1 MTIRNYTFFSPN
13 NEFPITANSDA
24 KLYMLL
30 AGNDYSQFIIKHWSE
45 PVKTGLNKIYSN
57 TSVLLGGRY
66 FELNNEPVAL
76 SANSVNYIHANIDPS
91 NINSPVT
98 VSCKTANN
106 SNSVDI
112 NSGNGIIKHLIDI
125 VTTDATS
132 ITQSEAPEQGRGF
145 DNLNLNKL
153 NVKTLNVKTLNVT
166 DSVSE
171 PVATTNFKLPYMNNN
186 GSRLTRVGNMVICE
200 GTFTSTISRGAGSL
214 ITNGSYATEI
224 IPAGFR
230 PLNDDRDIFW
240 NYRTINDGATA
251 GRIRI
256 QSDGRMT
263 DMYLLN
269 KGLDT
274 TSAMVLNTS
283 WVTKDPFP
291 TNNIV

>member
-13 NEFPITANSDA
+13 GNDFPVSANGDA

-30 AGNDYSQFIIKHWSE
+30 AGNSYSQFIVRNWQNPTI
-45 PVKTGLNKIYSN
+45 TGLNKIYQA
-57 TSVLLGGRY
+57 TSVLLAGRY
-66 FELNNEPVAL
+66 FELNYEPVTL
-76 SANSVNYIHANIDPS
+76 LPNTVNYVHVNIDIS
-91 NINSPVT
+91 NTSKPVSLT
-98 VSCKTANN
+98 VERTDN
-106 SNSVDI
+106 SNSNDI
-112 NSGNGIIKHLIDI
+112 NIGNSVIKRCIDQ
-125 VTTDATS
+125 VTTNQNTVIS
-132 ITQSEAPEQGRGF
+132 SVTPEQERNF
-145 DNLNLNKL
+145 DSLNLNKV
-153 NVKTLNVKTLNVT
+153 NAKTLNVT

-171 PVATTNFKLPYMNNN
+171 PVAVTLFKLPYMNNN
-186 GSRLTRVGNMVICE
+186 GSRLTRVGNMVICD
-200 GTFTSTISRGAGSL
+200 GSFSSTIARGAGPL
-214 ITNGSYATEI
+214 IANGSYATEI

-274 TSAMVLNTS
+274 TSAMILNTS
-283 WVTKDPFP
+283 WATKDDFP

>member
-13 NEFPITANSDA
+13 GTEFPVTANSDA

-45 PVKTGLNKIYSN
+45 PVKTGLNKIYAD

-91 NINSPVT
+91 NVQKQVT
-98 VSCKTANN
+98 LTTETANN
-106 SNSVDI
+106 SNSINI

-132 ITQSEAPEQGRGF
+132 IIKSEAPEQGRGF
-145 DNLNLNKL
+145 DSLNLNK
-153 NVKTLNVKTLNVT
+153 LNVKTLNVT

-171 PVATTNFKLPYMNNN
+171 PVAKTNFKLPYMNND
-186 GSRLTRVGNMVICE
+186 GSRLTRVGNMVICD
-200 GTFTSTISRGAGSL
+200 GTFSSTITRGAGSL
-214 ITNGSYATEI
+214 IGNGNYASET
-224 IPAGFR
+224 IPIGYR
-230 PLNDDRDIFW
+230 PINNDKDVFW
-240 NYRTINDGATA
+240 NYRTANNGALS

-256 QSDGRMT
+256 QSDGLMT
-263 DMYLLN
+263 DLFLFN
-269 KGLDT
+269 NGLDT

-283 WVTKDPFP
+283 WATKDPFP